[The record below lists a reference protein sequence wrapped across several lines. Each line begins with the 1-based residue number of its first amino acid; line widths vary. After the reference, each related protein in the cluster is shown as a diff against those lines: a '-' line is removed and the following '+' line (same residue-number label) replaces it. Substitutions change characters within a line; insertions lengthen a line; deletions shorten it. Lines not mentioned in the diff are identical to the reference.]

1 MMSAST
7 KAAKTETVPVLP
19 TNNGTTCATSL
30 PLPVLIETL
39 NGAPVELAV
48 SDAGAITV
56 NDANVT
62 SADMAASNG
71 IVHVLDMV
79 LLPPTATNPAAAVA
93 AATTAAPVD
102 PTDAVAVDP
111 TEAVPVRRTPL
122 PSGRSP
128 PLCHRPILPS

>member
-102 PTDAVAVDP
+102 PT
-111 TEAVPVRRTPL
+111 EAVPVRRTPL